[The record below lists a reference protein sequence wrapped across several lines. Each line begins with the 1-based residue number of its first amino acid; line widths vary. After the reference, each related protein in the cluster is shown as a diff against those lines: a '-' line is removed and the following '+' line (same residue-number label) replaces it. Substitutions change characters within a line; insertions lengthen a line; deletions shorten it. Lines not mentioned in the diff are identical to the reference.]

1 MISGG
6 YKMPY
11 TIDPQT
17 NANPTS
23 FNQLYQPIESAVIG
37 MPPLKARGYRP
48 LKMTFE
54 DQLKALIFF
63 HLEEHVSAQHLLQV
77 LEENDFAREHIA
89 PQEGIKKS
97 SFAEGI
103 NSRGLEQLLYI
114 YQNLQ
119 AQAVS
124 VLPKEH
130 AELGDLVGI
139 DGSLIDA
146 CLSMYR
152 ADYRKG
158 SKKAKVHLGFDL
170 NHGIPRKVFLSNGNG
185 AERPFVSMILSP
197 GQTGV
202 TDRGYQAHDRFDQ
215 WQEEEKHFVCRIKAA
230 TKKTVLKT
238 NEIDPD
244 SDIFYDAIVLLGT
257 SGVNQTQKPVRVVG
271 YTVNNVKYWVATSR
285 HDLTAEQIALI
296 YKLRWDIEIFF
307 GWWKR
312 HLRVYHLIAR
322 SEYGLMVQILSG
334 LITYLL
340 LAIYCRK
347 QHNEK
352 VSIKRVR
359 ELRIKI
365 QNETRIANRPKAC
378 PNPGPCFENHQI
390 SNCYAST

>member
-1 MISGG
+1 
-6 YKMPY
+6 MPY
-11 TIDPQT
+11 TIDPQN
-17 NANPTS
+17 NADATS
-23 FNQLYQPIESAVIG
+23 FSQLYQPIESAVIG

-77 LEENDFAREHIA
+77 LEKNHFARQHIA
-89 PQEGIKKS
+89 PEEGIKKS
-97 SFAEGI
+97 SFAEAI
-103 NSRGLEQLLYI
+103 NSRGLEQLMYI

-119 AQAVS
+119 TQAVS

-130 AELGDLVGI
+130 VDLGDLVGI

-146 CLSMYR
+146 CLSMHW
-152 ADYRKG
+152 ADYRKD

-170 NHGIPRKVFLSNGNG
+170 NYGIPRKVFLSNGNG

-215 WQEEEKHFVCRIKAA
+215 WQEERKHFVSRIKAS

-238 NEIDPD
+238 NGIDPD
-244 SDIFYDAIVLLGT
+244 SNIFYDAIVLLGT

-322 SEYGLMVQILSG
+322 SQYGLMVQILSG

-365 QNETRIANRPKAC
+365 QNETRIANRRNTC
-378 PNPGPCFENHQI
+378 PNPGLHFENQQI
-390 SNCYAST
+390 SNLLCKYLTGNH

>member
-6 YKMPY
+6 YKMAD
-11 TIDPQT
+11 TLNRRNKAD
-17 NANPTS
+17 ARS
-23 FNQLYQPIESAVIG
+23 FRQLYLPVNGAMLG
-37 MPPLKARGYRP
+37 MPPLESRGDRP

-63 HLEEHVSAQHLLQV
+63 HLEEHTSARHLLQV
-77 LEENDFAREHIA
+77 LEEDDFARDVIA
-89 PQEGIKKS
+89 PEEGIKKS
-97 SFAEGI
+97 SFAEAI
-103 NSRGLEQLLYI
+103 NSRGLEQLAHI

-119 AQAVS
+119 TQAVD

-130 AELGDLVGI
+130 DELGDLIGI

-146 CLSMYR
+146 CLSMHW

-170 NHGIPRKVFLSNGNG
+170 NHGIPRKIFLSDGNG

-215 WQEEEKHFVCRIKAA
+215 WQEEGKHFVCRIKAS
-230 TKKTVLKT
+230 TRKKRIKD
-238 NEIDPD
+238 NEINPD
-244 SDIFYDAIVLLGT
+244 SNIFYDAIVLLGT
-257 SGVNQTQKPVRVVG
+257 PGVNQTKKPLRLVG
-271 YTVNNVKYWVATSR
+271 YTVDGTKYWVATSR
-285 HDLTAEQIALI
+285 YDLTAEQIAFI
-296 YKLRWDIEIFF
+296 YKLRWDIEKFF
-307 GWWKR
+307 AWWKR

-340 LAIYCRK
+340 LAIYCRE

-365 QNETRIANRPKAC
+365 QNETRIASSSTVSPIS
-378 PNPGPCFENHQI
+378 ENDKI
-390 SNCYAST
+390 SNAYAST